1 MDSGDETESFDNGAL
16 TPTLSDDDIDMD
28 SDNFH
33 DADDADLRDRR
44 GSPTPGPEVQSSSP
58 SSTRALG
65 PFSSLQVES
74 NDSHRSSGHDLSSS
88 SRARGRDL
96 FGIPAGSSSSL
107 SYPSSSSLP
116 HRASISGSVGGTPSV
131 AATAGSSRAPSTR
144 GLSPS
149 APLSRE
155 MNGDADFIENDGSSM
170 SQDDLDRSN
179 SMGAETPSLS
189 RKSSFESSPSSAS
202 ALAPREEPTNQT
214 HADTTTAMDAAL
226 VRTRGGTLTAA
237 GSASGLGLG
246 LTGAGPGGSSL
257 PTAAGIGG
265 DEEGSVHEGEGDAPS
280 LAPSEAG
287 SDSTRS
293 VNVESSLGHGQTH
306 NVLDRGAAGPSNTS
320 SLAQQRL
327 ASSSYSLLTPSS
339 MPPPSSSTATL
350 PSLLALKEAARKQQ
364 GSSRAASTAATNG
377 TTSPASSL
385 SIDGSI
391 AGDEEYFDSSTRDE
405 VTAEA

>member
-1 MDSGDETESFDNGAL
+1 MDSGEETESLGNGAL
-16 TPTLSDDDIDMD
+16 TPTLSDDGADMG

-33 DADDADLRDRR
+33 DADDADPRDRR
-44 GSPTPGPEVQSSSP
+44 GSPTPGPELQSSP
-58 SSTRALG
+58 SAQALG
-65 PFSSLQVES
+65 PFTSLHLESPRDGGRINNVASSI
-74 NDSHRSSGHDLSSS
+74 
-88 SRARGRDL
+88 RGRDRDL
-96 FGIPAGSSSSL
+96 FGPGGSSSSL
-107 SYPSSSSLP
+107 SYPSSSSFL
-116 HRASISGSVGGTPSV
+116 HRTSISGSIGDTPSV

-149 APLSRE
+149 APMSRGL
-155 MNGDADFIENDGSSM
+155 NGDAEFNENDGSSL

-189 RKSSFESSPSSAS
+189 RKSSFGSAPSSSS
-202 ALAPREEPTNQT
+202 AIANRDDGLLPLA
-214 HADTTTAMDAAL
+214 ADANSSAVDAAL
-226 VRTRGGTLTAA
+226 VRTRGGTLTA
-237 GSASGLGLG
+237 GPGSGLGLAGVGSGGGGGGTG
-246 LTGAGPGGSSL
+246 LHPSG
-257 PTAAGIGG
+257 
-265 DEEGSVHEGEGDAPS
+265 EEDSPQDGEGGAPS

-293 VNVESSLGHGQTH
+293 MTVDSSVGHGQPH
-306 NVLDRGAAGPSNTS
+306 GYIDRVGGGGPHPS

-327 ASSSYSLLTPSS
+327 ASSSYSLLSPS

-385 SIDGSI
+385 SIDGSL
-391 AGDEEYFDSSTRDE
+391 AGDEEYFDSSARDE
-405 VTAEA
+405 VSTEA